1 LATFDE
7 ALQRARQWLSAG
19 DFAQAEAIYRQLLEA
34 APQAGQLWHEL
45 GLVQMQAQRP
55 DIAVESL
62 QKAAMLDP
70 GSAAC
75 HSNLGA
81 AYRLLQRPYEAVA
94 SFERASK
101 LAPPTAELRNNLALA
116 LKDSGQTDAA
126 LRTFDEALNIRPD
139 YANGHFNRGNLLL
152 DVGRLDEAVASY
164 RRAIALRP
172 DDAGAHCKLGVAYY
186 DLGQLDQA
194 LECFESALQFQPN
207 YPEVR
212 RNRALA
218 WLAQGEYSK
227 GWSEYEW
234 RFECEGFAQRSFA
247 QPRWDGSPLAGRKL
261 LVYAEQGLGDTLQ
274 FVRYLPLVE
283 ASGGQIRFEVQP
295 ALAPL
300 LAQAGFGRWFLAPD
314 AVADF
319 DVHAPLLSLAGFL
332 PSRGCEPFWERPYLA
347 AEPQLVASWE
357 GRVRAIGGF
366 RVGIVWAG
374 NPDHPHDRF
383 RSVRLAEFAPL
394 AAIPGVRLINLQKGA
409 GRRQLADSAAG
420 FDVVDWG
427 DALDEAAG
435 AFMDTAAVM
444 QHLDLVIAV
453 DTAIAHLA
461 GGLGVNV
468 WVPLQ
473 VSPDWRWLTQGERT
487 AWYPSMCLFRQHDF
501 DCWPPVFAEMA
512 SQLRSLVARPKPFS
526 NRS

>member
-1 LATFDE
+1 MATFDE
-7 ALQRARQWLSAG
+7 ALQQARQLHSVG
-19 DFAQAEAIYRQLLEA
+19 EFAQAEAIYRQLLEA

-45 GLVQMQAQRP
+45 GLVQLQAQRP
-55 DIAVESL
+55 DAAVECL
-62 QKAAMLDP
+62 QKAAMFDP
-70 GSAAC
+70 ASAAC

-81 AYRLLQRPYEAVA
+81 VYRMLRRPDEAVA
-94 SFERASK
+94 SFGRAAK
-101 LAPPTAELRNNLALA
+101 LAPPTAELHNNLALA
-116 LKDSGQTDAA
+116 LKDTGQTDAA
-126 LRTFDEALNIRPD
+126 LRTFDEALKIRPD

-164 RRAIALRP
+164 RRAIELRP

-186 DLGQLDQA
+186 DLGQLEQA
-194 LECFESALQFQPN
+194 LECFERALQFQPN
-207 YPEVR
+207 YPEVH

-234 RFECEGFAQRSFA
+234 RFECEGFGRRSFA
-247 QPRWDGSPLAGRKL
+247 QPRWDGSPLAGRRL

-283 ASGGQIRFEVQP
+283 ISSGQVRFEVQP

-300 LAQAGFGRWFLAPD
+300 LAHSGFGRWFVAPD
-314 AVADF
+314 AIPDF

-332 PSRGCEPFWERPYLA
+332 PDRGGRPFWERPYLVA
-347 AEPQLVASWE
+347 DPQLVASWE
-357 GRVRAIGGF
+357 SRVRGIGGF

-394 AAIPGVRLINLQKGA
+394 AAIPGVRLISLQKGA
-409 GRRQLADSAAG
+409 GRRQLADAAAG
-420 FDVVDWG
+420 IDVVDLG

-444 QHLDLVIAV
+444 QHVDLVITV

-473 VSPDWRWLTQGERT
+473 VSPDWRWLAQGTRT
-487 AWYPSMCLFRQHDF
+487 AWYPSMRLFRQQSF
-501 DCWPPVFAEMA
+501 DRWPPVFAEMA
-512 SQLRSLVARPKPFS
+512 SQLRALTARPKPIS
-526 NRS
+526 AGS